1 MEQTGN
7 KCVVKCANDSALVG
21 ATFKVVVTGGGQQSE
36 LLVDVIGAV

>member
-7 KCVVKCANDSALVG
+7 KCVVKCVNDTALVG
-21 ATFKVVVTGGGQQSE
+21 TTFKVEVAGGGARSE